1 MEILDQE
8 SNPKS
13 TQSITKS
20 RLLNSFVVLLFV
32 LFLIYAACRVI
43 SDYFYYKS
51 SYRVLLP
58 SDTFIYESLSLV
70 NGAII
75 LCVGL
80 IPIIYFRIKGM
91 YRSSLGSAL
100 FFSIIALILR
110 NKIELYKVL
119 YYLI

>member
-13 TQSITKS
+13 TQSIKKS
-20 RLLNSFVVLLFV
+20 RFLNSFVVLLFV
-32 LFLIYAACRVI
+32 LFLIYTAYRVI